1 MTMQI
6 LEFLRGKKTYVMI
19 AVDALDQIGVAQGWW
34 DESRIREIAEFMFTA
49 GFLRAGIEK
58 SGPVVK

>member
-19 AVDALDQIGVAQGWW
+19 AVDALDQVGVAQGWW
-34 DESRIREIAEFMFTA
+34 EGSRIREVVEFMFTA